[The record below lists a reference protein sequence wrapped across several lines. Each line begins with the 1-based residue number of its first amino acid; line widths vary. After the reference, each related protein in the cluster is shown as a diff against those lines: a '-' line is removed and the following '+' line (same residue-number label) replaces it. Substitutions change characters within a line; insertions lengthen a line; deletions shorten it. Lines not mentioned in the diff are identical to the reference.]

1 MPLISSLKSRRYVF
15 AFFRREKESATRT
28 WAGGCE
34 APHTRAKNNFCSH
47 CRVSR
52 EAGTWGLKK
61 NSKMAAVRHQGGST
75 VFRVFP
81 RFVAIVC
88 LTSKLDCPFFRC
100 TTCFFLSLL
109 IFSLGFL
116 HCLCFF
122 IFYISQ
128 EYEIRLI
135 IC

>member
-1 MPLISSLKSRRYVF
+1 MISNLKSRRYFF

-88 LTSKLDCPFFRC
+88 LNFKARLSFFSMYHLFFFKF
-100 TTCFFLSLL
+100 TYFFLGFSTLFMLL
-109 IFSLGFL
+109 HILYFTR
-116 HCLCFF
+116 
-122 IFYISQ
+122 
-128 EYEIRLI
+128 IRN
-135 IC
+135 